1 MLVANNI
8 LGGDFG
14 SYINMNLRET
24 HGYTYGASSG
34 FKTDKWTKGA
44 FSIKTK
50 VGNAVT
56 APAIIETLNEIKRIQ
71 NEEVSAEKLSQAKAQ
86 YIGQFVMA
94 TERPQTIANYAINI
108 RTQQLPDD
116 FYKNYIA
123 NISAVTA
130 ADVQRV
136 ANAYFMLQNMR
147 IIIVGKAN
155 EIKSSLEEIVFEDKK
170 VPVYQYDKWAT
181 EKK

>member
-1 MLVANNI
+1 
-8 LGGDFG
+8 
-14 SYINMNLRET
+14 
-24 HGYTYGASSG
+24 
-34 FKTDKWTKGA
+34 
-44 FSIKTK
+44 
-50 VGNAVT
+50 
-56 APAIIETLNEIKRIQ
+56 
-71 NEEVSAEKLSQAKAQ
+71 
-86 YIGQFVMA
+86 MA

-170 VPVYQYDKWAT
+170 VPVYQYDKWAI